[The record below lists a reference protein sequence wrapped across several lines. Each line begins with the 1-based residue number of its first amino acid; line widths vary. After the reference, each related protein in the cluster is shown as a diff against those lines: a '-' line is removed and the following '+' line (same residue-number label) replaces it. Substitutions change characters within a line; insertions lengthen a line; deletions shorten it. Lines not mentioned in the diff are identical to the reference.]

1 MKTLLLTALKRAANI
16 NGEPVTQLKTAFGGG
31 KTHSMLA
38 LYHLFKSKNI
48 ETHKTVKE
56 LLSELH
62 LTRIPDANICVLVG
76 TDIDSAK
83 ARVIDGT
90 KIKTNTLWG
99 YMAYQLGEE
108 AGYSIIKEAD
118 QKSVAPGEDS
128 LSKTIQSVL
137 VLHHPNRRIGCIHQK
152 YL

>member
-16 NGEPVTQLKTAFGGG
+16 NGEPVTQLKTAFGWVA
-31 KTHSMLA
+31 KHTQCLLCIIYSRA
-38 LYHLFKSKNI
+38 RNI

-118 QKSVAPGEDS
+118 QKSVAPE
-128 LSKTIQSVL
+128 KIVF
-137 VLHHPNRRIGCIHQK
+137 
-152 YL
+152 